1 MVKILGLTSKAK
13 VGLFTLIILAL
24 LSSGWLW
31 LNGQHLLD
39 RSYPLVVEFT
49 HVGGLRPG
57 APVQMAGVDIGR
69 VGSVEL
75 TPTGKVLA
83 VLNIK
88 PQVRLGDDALVTI
101 GTIGLLGEKMVE
113 IIPGPGR
120 NPLPPA
126 SRLQGQEPFNTEDL
140 LRETGAVLSA
150 LKRIVL
156 TFDHFFTAEETLNQL
171 GQTTANLDTITRQL
185 AAFSSKLTTADLAT
199 IFTNLE
205 ATSARLAMINY
216 EEINTILAAAADLSA
231 LSTQLNAFIAGF
243 EPFQTELT
251 LLMTE
256 LRAGGQTGAAVTQ
269 ILSALVPTATNLERL
284 SIQLTD
290 GEPNLADLLAD
301 TEEMLISVQL
311 IANGLNRLLE
321 ETATEGSA
329 DLFKSSMEKA
339 GRVFNLADDFLET
352 YDQLSLHNNI
362 SLSATAQDWG
372 LDFQSQLAWGTKP
385 FLLFGCTDLGDRNRL
400 SLQFGVEQKPYQF
413 RLGIFHNWLGFGF
426 NYNYRNFGFQAD
438 LWQPSQPVLDLYTE
452 YRLDPAFLKVGIQ
465 NVSTPTQQW
474 EVGLG
479 WNF

>member
-13 VGLFTLIILAL
+13 VGLFTLIILAI

-69 VGSVEL
+69 VGSVAL

-83 VLNIK
+83 VLNIT
-88 PQVRLGDDALVTI
+88 PEVRLGDGALVTI
-101 GTIGLLGEKMVE
+101 GTVGLLGEKMVE

-171 GQTTANLDTITRQL
+171 GQTTA
-185 AAFSSKLTTADLAT
+185 DLST

-205 ATSARLAMINY
+205 GTSARLAMINY

-372 LDFQSQLAWGTKP
+372 LDFQSKLAWGTKP

-438 LWQPSQPVLDLYTE
+438 LWQPNQPVLDLYTE

-465 NVSTPTQQW
+465 NVSTPAQQW